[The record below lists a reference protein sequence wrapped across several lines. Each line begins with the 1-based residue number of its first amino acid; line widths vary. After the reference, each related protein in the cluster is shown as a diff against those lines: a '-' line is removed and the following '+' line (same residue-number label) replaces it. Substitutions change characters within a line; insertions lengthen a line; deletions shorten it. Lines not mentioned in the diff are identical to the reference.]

1 MINNTTLVGR
11 LTKDPELRKT
21 QNGTSVVSF
30 TIAIQRM
37 IQKEGSPE
45 ADFINCIAFNKI
57 ADNLAKYMKKGS
69 MIGVVGRLQS
79 RSYDDK
85 DGKRIYITEVVAD
98 TIEFLSF
105 NTDKQNTEE

>member
-30 TIAIQRM
+30 IVAIQRM